1 MTPTLF
7 LRIASVL
14 SLIHCVLHTVGGVFG
29 SPKHGAE
36 EIAVIETMKSH
47 HFEIAGSMRSY
58 WDFFFG
64 YGLLVTIV
72 LFFLSV
78 FFWQLASLARTN
90 PAWMRPILIVFC
102 LNFLAMSLVAWKYF
116 FIAPA
121 VVEILIAVS
130 LALAFVKSSVTTS

>member
-1 MTPTLF
+1 VTPTLF

>member
-1 MTPTLF
+1 
-7 LRIASVL
+7 
-14 SLIHCVLHTVGGVFG
+14 VLHTVGGVFG